1 MSEEVVDPK
10 APEWYR
16 LEVTKMRESRRAEQE
31 AATAARAELTARLD
45 ALTNE
50 KATLA
55 TTAAKAQTE
64 RDRVA
69 RQYAM
74 HKEGL
79 TSDRFQRQLLR
90 DYDDVRAESGDK
102 APDFNAWLAEQKKD
116 PDVAA
121 FFKAPAA
128 ATAPVAAPVA
138 APAPVQAPA
147 PSPAAP
153 SVDRG
158 VVVAPAV
165 LAKDRDQEVVNLHR
179 SGQLKGEAL
188 RKELVAMGISEDQA
202 KAMVK

>member
-16 LEVTKMRESRRAEQE
+16 LEVTKMREQRRQEQE
-31 AATAARAELTARLD
+31 AANAARSELLAKLE
-45 ALTNE
+45 AVNGE

-55 TTAAKAQTE
+55 SAAQKAQAE

-102 APDFNAWLAEQKKD
+102 APDFGAWLAEQKKD

-128 ATAPVAAPVA
+128 APAPVAAPVA

-147 PSPAAP
+147 PSPAAAN
-153 SVDRG
+153 VDRG

-165 LAKDRDQEVVNLHR
+165 LAKDRDREVVELHR
-179 SGQLKGEAL
+179 AGKLTGEAL
-188 RKELVAMGISEDQA
+188 RTELENLGLSKDQA
-202 KAMVK
+202 KALVK

>member
-1 MSEEVVDPK
+1 MSEEVDPK

-31 AATAARAELTARLD
+31 AATAARAELTARLE
-45 ALTNE
+45 AVTNE

-55 TTAAKAQTE
+55 TAAQKAQAE

-102 APDFNAWLAEQKKD
+102 APDFGAWLAEQKKD

-128 ATAPVAAPVA
+128 APAPVAAPVA
-138 APAPVQAPA
+138 APAQAPA

-179 SGQLKGEAL
+179 SGQLRGEAL
-188 RKELVAMGISEDQA
+188 RKELVALGISEDQA
-202 KAMVK
+202 KVMVK

>member
-1 MSEEVVDPK
+1 MSEEVADPK

-16 LEVTKMRESRRAEQE
+16 QEVQRQREARRVLEET
-31 AATAARAELTARLD
+31 TAK
-45 ALTNE
+45 E
-50 KATLA
+50 KADLLTKLEAVSGERAALA
-55 TTAAKAQTE
+55 SAAQKAQSE
-64 RDRVA
+64 RDRVV

-90 DYDDVRAESGDK
+90 DFDDVRAELGDK
-102 APDFNAWLAEQKKD
+102 APPFTDWLAEQKKD

-128 ATAPVAAPVA
+128 APAPVAAPVA
-138 APAPVQAPA
+138 APAPAQASA

-165 LAKDRDQEVVNLHR
+165 LAKDKDREVVELHR
-179 SGQLKGEAL
+179 AGKLTGEAL
-188 RKELVAMGISEDQA
+188 RTALKDLGISEEQA
-202 KAMVK
+202 KVLVK

>member
-16 LEVTKMRESRRAEQE
+16 LEVTKMREQRRQEQE
-31 AATAARAELTARLD
+31 AANAARSELAAKLD
-45 ALTNE
+45 A
-50 KATLA
+50 AT
-55 TTAAKAQTE
+55 KAQADLSAAAQKAQAE

-90 DYDDVRAESGDK
+90 DFDDVRQELGDK
-102 APDFNAWLAEQKKD
+102 APDFGAWLAEQKKD

-128 ATAPVAAPVA
+128 APVAAPVA
-138 APAPVQAPA
+138 APAPVQASA

-165 LAKDRDQEVVNLHR
+165 LAKDKDREVVELHR
-179 SGQLKGEAL
+179 AGRLTGEAL
-188 RKELVAMGISEDQA
+188 RSALKDLGISEEQA
-202 KAMVK
+202 KVLVK

>member
-16 LEVTKMRESRRAEQE
+16 LEVTKMREQRRQEQE
-31 AATAARAELTARLD
+31 AANAARSELAAKLD
-45 ALTNE
+45 A
-50 KATLA
+50 AT
-55 TTAAKAQTE
+55 KAQADLSAAAQKAQAD

-90 DYDDVRAESGDK
+90 DFDDVRQELGDK
-102 APDFNAWLAEQKKD
+102 SPDFGTWLAEQKKD

-128 ATAPVAAPVA
+128 APAPVAAPVA

-158 VVVAPAV
+158 VVVAPVV
-165 LAKDRDQEVVNLHR
+165 LAKDKDREVVELHR
-179 SGQLKGEAL
+179 AGKLTGEAL
-188 RKELVAMGISEDQA
+188 RTALKDLGISEEQA
-202 KAMVK
+202 KLLVK

>member
-1 MSEEVVDPK
+1 MSTEETDLK

-16 LEVTKMRESRRAEQE
+16 QEITRQREARRLVEE
-31 AATAARAELTARLD
+31 GAAKVQAELTARLE
-45 ALTNE
+45 ALNAE
-50 KATLA
+50 KASLA
-55 TTAAKAQTE
+55 TAAQKAQAE

-79 TSDRFQRQLLR
+79 TSERYQRQLLR
-90 DYDDVRAESGDK
+90 DFDEVQQEMGDK
-102 APDFNAWLAEQKKD
+102 APPFTDWLAEQKKD

-128 ATAPVAAPVA
+128 APAPVAAPVA

-147 PSPAAP
+147 PAAAN
-153 SVDRG
+153 VDRG

-165 LAKDRDQEVVNLHR
+165 LAKDKEREVVELHR

-188 RKELVAMGISEDQA
+188 RAALKDLGISEEQA
-202 KAMVK
+202 KSLVR

>member
-1 MSEEVVDPK
+1 MSEEVDPK

-16 LEVTKMRESRRAEQE
+16 LEVTKMRESRRTEQE
-31 AATAARAELTARLD
+31 AATAARAELTARLE
-45 ALTNE
+45 AVTNE
-50 KATLA
+50 KAALA
-55 TTAAKAQTE
+55 TAAQKAQAE

-90 DYDDVRAESGDK
+90 DYEDVRAESGDK
-102 APDFNAWLAEQKKD
+102 APDFAAWLAEQKKD

-128 ATAPVAAPVA
+128 APAPVAAPVA

-165 LAKDRDQEVVNLHR
+165 LAKDRDQEVVSLHR

-188 RKELVAMGISEDQA
+188 RKELVALGISEDQA
-202 KAMVK
+202 KVMVK

>member
-1 MSEEVVDPK
+1 MSEEVDPK

-31 AATAARAELTARLD
+31 AATAARAELTARLE
-45 ALTNE
+45 AVTNE

-55 TTAAKAQTE
+55 TAAQKAQAE

-102 APDFNAWLAEQKKD
+102 APEFNVWLAEQKKD

-128 ATAPVAAPVA
+128 APAPVAAPVA

-188 RKELVAMGISEDQA
+188 RKELVALGISEDQA
-202 KAMVK
+202 KVMVK

>member
-16 LEVTKMRESRRAEQE
+16 LEVTKMREQRRQEQE
-31 AATAARAELTARLD
+31 AANAARSELAAKLD
-45 ALTNE
+45 A
-50 KATLA
+50 AT
-55 TTAAKAQTE
+55 KAQADLSAAAQKAQAE
-64 RDRVA
+64 RDRVS

-90 DYDDVRAESGDK
+90 DFDDVRAELGDK
-102 APDFNAWLAEQKKD
+102 APPFTDWLAEQKKD

-121 FFKAPAA
+121 FFKPPAA
-128 ATAPVAAPVA
+128 APAPVAAPVA

-165 LAKDRDQEVVNLHR
+165 LAKDKDREVVELHR
-179 SGQLKGEAL
+179 AGKLTGENLRTALKDL
-188 RKELVAMGISEDQA
+188 GISEEQA
-202 KAMVK
+202 KLLVR